1 MKLKEENTRQKAQ
14 ISVLKSKLEQSQR
27 NQKSDES
34 AANHTFLDDE
44 KLKIIEKTLHSYQN
58 FIDFLR
64 DSDFGK
70 LVDIFEMNQVQS
82 PNATNQYEQQFNNTN
97 MKKKHTRQHLKTKS
111 PSPSFTKHSTL
122 TDQQKY
128 YSNKINKAKTKL
140 NKNLSSG
147 IANSSRLA
155 SSSGERIYD
164 ASMLNE
170 SAYPTSLDAL
180 VNNALD
186 ISRRLNSSSVNNN
199 NSTTH
204 LNKFNRKK

>member
-1 MKLKEENTRQKAQ
+1 
-14 ISVLKSKLEQSQR
+14 
-27 NQKSDES
+27 
-34 AANHTFLDDE
+34 
-44 KLKIIEKTLHSYQN
+44 
-58 FIDFLR
+58 
-64 DSDFGK
+64 
-70 LVDIFEMNQVQS
+70 MNQVQS
-82 PNATNQYEQQFNNTN
+82 PDTTNQYDQRYN
-97 MKKKHTRQHLKTKS
+97 KKKQQHRQNLKSKS
-111 PSPSFTKHSTL
+111 PSPSFTKHATL

-128 YSNKINKAKTKL
+128 YSNKINKAKSKL
-140 NKNLSSG
+140 NKNLTSG
-147 IANSSRLA
+147 VADSVRLA

-199 NSTTH
+199 ISSTH